1 MSGKRQHY
9 LPRFLL
15 KGFASRMERNEA
27 YTWVYYLGKEP
38 YETNI
43 RNIGLER
50 YFYGAHQ
57 SAADAAITG
66 AETAYSDLLFQLRQE
81 TTNRELNNPLIP
93 KFIAHLVVRTKH
105 ARQTMGGAGD
115 MLVKLLHKK
124 LGSPEV
130 MSNTLSRYA
139 KEHPER
145 VREIIREEL
154 QKATGGVLAPEQLEK
169 LVELLMRNNQHL
181 SAFEDI
187 ALHATVITPLLQT
200 FEKQLPSIIERAH
213 ARALTTDHSPE
224 PRVNEIVGLNW
235 RLLVEPEGSF
245 VLGDIGPVARTDN
258 DERFKGLFLS
268 AGLIREIYLPISD
281 RQVIAG
287 WLNEKGGYPGLDAIN
302 KASASLCREFFVAK
316 RKTRKESAY
325 ASLIGSSAVHIPEN
339 EIDDI

>member
-66 AETAYSDLLFQLRQE
+66 AETAYSDLLFQLREE

-105 ARQTMGGAGD
+105 ARRTMEDAGGA
-115 MLVKLLHKK
+115 LVKLLHNK
-124 LGSPEV
+124 LGTPEV
-130 MSNTLSRYA
+130 MNSALSKYA

-145 VREIIREEL
+145 VKEIIREEL
-154 QKATGGVLAPEQLEK
+154 QKATGGILMPEQLEK
-169 LVELLMRNNQHL
+169 LVELFSGNSQHL
-181 SAFEDI
+181 PKFEDSSF
-187 ALHATVITPLLQT
+187 HATVTTPLLQT
-200 FEKQLPSIIERAH
+200 FEKHLPSIIERAH
-213 ARALTTDHSPE
+213 VKALTTDHTPE
-224 PRVNEIVGLNW
+224 PRVNEITGLNW

-245 VLGDIGPVARTDN
+245 ILGDIGPVARIDN
-258 DERFKGLFLS
+258 DENFRGLFWS
-268 AGLIREIYLPISD
+268 TGSIHEIYLPISD

-325 ASLIGSSAVHIPEN
+325 ASLIGSSAVRIPEN